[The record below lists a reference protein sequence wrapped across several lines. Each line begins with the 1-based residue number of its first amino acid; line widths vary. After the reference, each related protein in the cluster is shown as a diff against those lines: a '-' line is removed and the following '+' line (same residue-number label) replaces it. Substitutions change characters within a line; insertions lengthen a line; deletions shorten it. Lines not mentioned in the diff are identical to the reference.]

1 MGLSTFNRFRLARV
15 HNVPSDVDLGDL
27 VDRAKNELWVDYDV
41 AVDGGLVSTI
51 ALNKTGKLSG
61 LVAAKLPSK
70 AIVKNVVIDIITP
83 FVSAGG
89 TGTIAVSSEGAA
101 DLLAAVDADTLAN
114 QVQGIPNDAVA
125 NMVKLT
131 ADRTVSVVVGTEA
144 LTAGKCRIFIEYLL
158 SA

>member
-1 MGLSTFNRFRLARV
+1 MALTAQDKFRLSRA
-15 HNVPSDVDLGDL
+15 HNIPSDTDLGDL

-51 ALNKTGKLSG
+51 ALNKVGKLDD
-61 LVAAKLPSK
+61 VVPATLPDN
-70 AIVKNVVIDIITP
+70 AVVKNVVIDIVTA

-89 TGTIAVSSEGAA
+89 NGTIAVSSEGAA
-101 DLLAAVDADTLAN
+101 DLLAAVDADTLSA

-125 NMVKLT
+125 NMVKLS
-131 ADRTVSVVVGTEA
+131 AERTVSVVVGTEA

-158 SA
+158 SE